1 MSLSCRFSTMVTSV
15 LFCPCVGCPGLLAA
29 ALVGKQGHSRD
40 LLFLLLL
47 LTLPLFL
54 LLECRSRV
62 CVHVPGVF
70 TAIAM
75 LLGSPHVVFGQ
86 GLPLTHCMT
95 LFQAS
100 HQALASSVFFLL
112 WAAEQRKG
120 SGAMGHSLAMAS
132 EYITYKGVL
141 FPGLLYFPE
150 ELSYLEDKFLVWD
163 DDLFIVTSPSQGTNW
178 MLEILSLIRC
188 DGDPGWVLS
197 VLNWDRAPWLESQ
210 QWLKSALKYPSP
222 RLLCSHLPSQLFP
235 KSLQRSKAKI
245 IYTLRCP
252 KDVLVSFYHF
262 SKVLH
267 IFKTSESLD
276 SFLEDFLSGNV
287 PFGSWFDHIIGW
299 MGLKGSENFF
309 SITYEELQQDLAGSV
324 RRICHFLGQELS
336 EEQVAAV
343 VENASFESM
352 KGNKMSNFSQVPDNY
367 MDHQQGS
374 LLRKGICGDWR
385 NHLSEAQSQRF
396 DTIYR
401 ERMQGLGITFPW
413 D

>member
-1 MSLSCRFSTMVTSV
+1 MADKYFS
-15 LFCPCVGCPGLLAA
+15 
-29 ALVGKQGHSRD
+29 H
-40 LLFLLLL
+40 
-47 LTLPLFL
+47 
-54 LLECRSRV
+54 
-62 CVHVPGVF
+62 
-70 TAIAM
+70 
-75 LLGSPHVVFGQ
+75 
-86 GLPLTHCMT
+86 
-95 LFQAS
+95 
-100 HQALASSVFFLL
+100 
-112 WAAEQRKG
+112 
-120 SGAMGHSLAMAS
+120 
-132 EYITYKGVL
+132 KGVL
-141 FPGLLYFPE
+141 FPCMNYSSE
-150 ELSYLEDKFLVWD
+150 SLSYSENEFQVQD
-163 DDLFIVTSPSQGTNW
+163 DDVFNITYIKSGTNW

-188 DGDPGWVLS
+188 DGDPGWVRS
-197 VLNWDRAPWLESQ
+197 VLNWERAPWLESEQ
-210 QWLKSALKYPSP
+210 GLKSALKYPSP
-222 RLLCSHLPSQLFP
+222 RLLCSHLPRQLFP

-252 KDVLVSFYHF
+252 KDVLVSLYHF

-267 IFKTSESLD
+267 IFRNPESLD

-287 PFGSWFDHIIGW
+287 PIGSWFDHVTGW

-309 SITYEELQQDLAGSV
+309 AITYEELQQDLAGSV
-324 RRICHFLGQELS
+324 RRICHFLGKELS

-352 KGNKMSNFSQVPDNY
+352 KGNKMSNFSQVSDNY